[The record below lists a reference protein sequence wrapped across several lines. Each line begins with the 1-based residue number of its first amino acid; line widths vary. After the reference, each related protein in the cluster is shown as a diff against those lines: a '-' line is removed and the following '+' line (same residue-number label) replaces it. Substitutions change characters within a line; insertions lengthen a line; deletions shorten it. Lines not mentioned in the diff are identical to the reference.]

1 MNVMVFEN
9 RLSFRHWLFLN
20 AKNHEGIYIQISKN
34 KQIKTISALDAL
46 KEALCF
52 GWIDSTIKRIDDD
65 TYIKYFAKRTKD
77 STWSLRNRLLADE
90 LILSN
95 QMTDLGYEAIN
106 HAKKNGFWDVI
117 VKDEKNFV
125 DAFFNVLEPYDKA
138 LSNYLK
144 MSDSI
149 KKTYAT
155 HYFMAK
161 REETKIKR
169 LHEIVNRLNLNLKP
183 F

>member
-9 RLSFRHWLFLN
+9 RLSFRQWLFLN
-20 AKNHEGIYIQISKN
+20 AKNHKGIYIQISKN

-77 STWSLRNRLLADE
+77 STWSLRNRLLVDE

-95 QMTDLGYEAIN
+95 QMTDLGVQAMN
-106 HAKKNGFWDVI
+106 HAKHNGLWDVVI
-117 VKDEKNFV
+117 NNEDNFV
-125 DAFFNVLEPYDKA
+125 DDFLDVLKPYEKA
-138 LSNYLK
+138 LENYLK

-161 REETKIKR
+161 KEETKIKR
-169 LHEIVNRLNLNLKP
+169 LDEIVNRLNQNLKP
-183 F
+183 I